1 MILRKIHLLNPHI
14 ETEHQMLPV
23 GLFDFDMSVSFLVH
37 FCCGSLFCLYCVLTN
52 LF

>member
-23 GLFDFDMSVSFLVH
+23 GLFDFHMSASFLVL
-37 FCCGSLFCLYCVLTN
+37 FGCGIFCLYCVLTN
-52 LF
+52 LS